1 MEKVFKDKYQMT
13 CIFDEEGVIFSNAAR
28 DVYFPYGCLDSLN
41 MSFLGVIQ
49 AVSRGQVCCFTAG
62 KADKAELK
70 DCIRKAKE
78 AMKTA
83 GAGEPVILDL
93 SRIGVDAGLSAEE
106 QLKEYK
112 AHYVQGMLSRDQ
124 FNLKKRLLA
133 R

>member
-1 MEKVFKDKYQMT
+1 MEKIFKDKYLMT

-28 DVYFPYGCLDSLN
+28 DVYFPYGCLDSLS

-70 DCIRKAKE
+70 EWIRKGKE
-78 AMKTA
+78 TMKTA
-83 GAGEPVILDL
+83 PAAEPVLLDL
-93 SRIGVDAGLSAEE
+93 SKIGVDAALPAEE
-106 QLKEYK
+106 QLKQYK

-124 FNLKKRLLA
+124 FNLKKRLLT

>member
-1 MEKVFKDKYQMT
+1 MRQEFQDKFQMT
-13 CIFDEEGVIFSNAAR
+13 CIFNEEGVIFSNAAR

-70 DCIRKAKE
+70 EWIRKAKE

-83 GAGEPVILDL
+83 PAADPILLDL
-93 SRIGVDAGLSAEE
+93 SKIQVDAGLPAEE
-106 QLKEYK
+106 QLKQYK

-124 FNLKKRLLA
+124 FNLKKKLLT